1 MLQTAKGTET
11 QLICKHFKLIPL
23 MKDGSTHKP
32 RAQTAEELTAAC
44 LA

>member
-1 MLQTAKGTET
+1 MLQRAQGTET

-23 MKDGSTHKP
+23 MKDGSRRKP
-32 RAQTAEELTAAC
+32 RVQTAEGLTAAC